1 MFFSCDGD
9 VLPNLI
15 FKWPKM
21 VGPSRIQ
28 LKTSYQTCWGDR
40 TRHDQR
46 SYGLAWPRI
55 FIRWYGNQQRTQ
67 RNLFSVAIC
76 SFQPEKCIQHRC
88 AFFGAF
94 FFFVFSS
101 NQKWFRWRF
110 TNVNSLHQQ
119 RRMKERRVWKAIF
132 GKCWPSTG
140 GQWHKQ
146 QSPDHGPTQ
155 NNHDWEFIGRL
166 HKWMDAHA
174 CSWGLNKHLNAIF
187 QQALATKHIVFVFY
201 IVEKNK
207 KEQFRAAHIKNLRMK
222 KKKMRDKQKWN
233 ENLPCAVPTH
243 WSRNDANLHWH
254 SAHKH
259 WGYTGPNSNSLSV
272 NLIFFRSNKETK

>member
-1 MFFSCDGD
+1 MTVHDTINAPMVSHDRAFSSGD
-9 VLPNLI
+9 
-15 FKWPKM
+15 M
-21 VGPSRIQ
+21 VTNNEPSETCSLSQFVRSS
-28 LKTSYQTCWGDR
+28 LKNVYNIVV
-40 TRHDQR
+40 HF
-46 SYGLAWPRI
+46 LEP
-55 FIRWYGNQQRTQ
+55 
-67 RNLFSVAIC
+67 
-76 SFQPEKCIQHRC
+76 
-88 AFFGAF
+88 F